1 MQKTKSY
8 ACYINTTEKNK
19 RKTSI
24 SSGQNSLHSVAEKDT
39 TAPIETE
46 EAERIQRLKEVIP
59 LLQELTIRLI
69 EEGKLKPFNR
79 KTK

>member
-1 MQKTKSY
+1 MPAILTPQK
-8 ACYINTTEKNK
+8 KNK

-24 SSGQNSLHSVAEKDT
+24 SSGQNTLHSITEQDT
-39 TAPIETE
+39 TTLIETE
-46 EAERIQRLKEVIP
+46 EAERIQRLKESIP
-59 LLQELTIRLI
+59 QLQELTVRLI

>member
-1 MQKTKSY
+1 MPATLTPQK
-8 ACYINTTEKNK
+8 KNK

-24 SSGQNSLHSVAEKDT
+24 SSGQNTLYSVVEQDT
-39 TAPIETE
+39 TTLIETE
-46 EAERIQRLKEVIP
+46 EAERIQRLKESIP
-59 LLQELTIRLI
+59 QLQELTVRLI